1 MSAEAAAPAADL
13 AHHTPPLARPRC
25 RKGLPRQFRRLK
37 EDGIKQLTSYL
48 ASSDRQR
55 LTNLSGDQVNDKI
68 KQFQETFKQKYNKD
82 FQPDQ
87 TTLADQFKDLTIVQ
101 GEVSNPALLS
111 NWPVDATGKS
121 SSTSGGTGS
130 SNLRTDTSSGTSG
143 ISSSSSGGIGS
154 SSTSAD
160 RSSSSSSSSGL
171 SGSSSSSAAQGTAGS
186 SKVEKGYGLAI
197 VTFPASHGAPEVNV
211 SLIRESSATGAT
223 GAAGSNTGTG
233 SSSGSSSTGT
243 GISGS
248 SSSSASPDRFGTS
261 SSAGSNTSADRSST
275 SSGAAAQTATS
286 AWKIDLPDT
295 MTADKIQTN
304 LAKHLDEVNQMKDQW
319 PTDADH
325 CQKMLAHHIFM
336 ALYDVDSSQAGG
348 AGGTRIRGS
357 SSSSGSG
364 SSSGGFGTSGNSA
377 GSSSGTPKQ

>member
-1 MSAEAAAPAADL
+1 MRKPLALFAAASLSAGVFAYLGYDSAVFAKDDQQKSADVSGSSSTSGRL
-13 AHHTPPLARPRC
+13 GSPYSTAGQAT
-25 RKGLPRQFRRLK
+25 LPQGTTKAVQADEVGIRQTITQVTVTVLK

-223 GAAGSNTGTG
+223 GAAGSSTGTG

-248 SSSSASPDRFGTS
+248 SS
-261 SSAGSNTSADRSST
+261 
-275 SSGAAAQTATS
+275 
-286 AWKIDLPDT
+286 
-295 MTADKIQTN
+295 
-304 LAKHLDEVNQMKDQW
+304 
-319 PTDADH
+319 
-325 CQKMLAHHIFM
+325 
-336 ALYDVDSSQAGG
+336 
-348 AGGTRIRGS
+348 
-357 SSSSGSG
+357 
-364 SSSGGFGTSGNSA
+364 
-377 GSSSGTPKQ
+377 